1 MKKYKRKLKP
11 KTLCVDVT
19 LNYLL
24 KEKEITEDLY
34 NEKINIITAQP
45 SDPNAGV
52 QPPEVL
58 QSSNQDK
65 LYVKKLDIGS
75 MQVS

>member
-24 KEKEITEDLY
+24 KEKEIMEDLY
-34 NEKINIITAQP
+34 NEKMNIITAQP
-45 SDPNAGV
+45 SGPNAGV
-52 QPPEVL
+52 QPPEVPQTL
-58 QSSNQDK
+58 NQDN
-65 LYVKKLDIGS
+65 VKKLDIGS